1 MSALPIKTIY
11 CVRSGLPLAS
21 VTALCSSGWPL
32 LQTINTSLLHP
43 IYNMPLSGLLVK
55 FKHHLDTCEEAGWF
69 VPNHEIVEVKLC
81 MSAIMYQLDAIW
93 LPPIEAVHLWQ
104 QLEPSLPMES
114 VATAS
119 ANRLFKLARWYH
131 YATSKRMEF
140 PRYRISK
147 KNDNLQWQ
155 NFSAWLDDAFSIKTE
170 WERGRKELE
179 REHQLRLRTEALH
192 TINSEAVYKRI
203 DFNKVWNW
211 IDIQLA
217 VSPKYPL
224 GRRVTFK
231 SLFMSGDMKPEE
243 WTLDDVEDVQ
253 MAVLECC
260 DMGNEISHFINKRL
274 SHIRAMIR
282 DFYSGFTLLND
293 VSGKSE
299 INEAQSEREREAEQ
313 QLFAEYDR
321 KITDMAE
328 LPPEPTREQYPTLGR
343 FLQAQAQH
351 RILVRR
357 FEESKKRSDT
367 TPDPLKNL

>member
-1 MSALPIKTIY
+1 MSNLPVKTIY
-11 CVRSGLPLAS
+11 CSRSGLPLAS

-32 LQTINTSLLHP
+32 LQTVSTTLLHP

-55 FKHHLDTCEEAGWF
+55 FKHHLDECEEAGWF
-69 VPNHEIVEVKLC
+69 VANHEITETKLC

-93 LPPIEAVHLWQ
+93 LPPVEATHLWQ
-104 QLEPSLPMES
+104 QLEPSLPMDA
-114 VATAS
+114 VVTAS

-140 PRYRISK
+140 PKYRISR

-155 NFSAWLDDAFSIKTE
+155 NFSVWLDDAFSIKQE
-170 WERGRKELE
+170 WESGRKELE
-179 REHQLRLRTEALH
+179 REHQLRLRTEALQ

-217 VSPKYPL
+217 VHAKYPL
-224 GRRVTFK
+224 GRRTTFK
-231 SLFMSGDMKPEE
+231 SVFMSGDMKPEE
-243 WTLDDVEDVQ
+243 WTLDDIDDVQ
-253 MAVLECC
+253 MAILECC

-274 SHIRAMIR
+274 MHIRAMVK
-282 DFYSGFTLLND
+282 DFYSGFTLINA
-293 VSGKSE
+293 VTSSSE
-299 INEAQSEREREAEQ
+299 LSEAQSLQEQAAEQ

-321 KITDMAE
+321 KAE
-328 LPPEPTREQYPTLGR
+328 SLEQIPPEPQRNDYATLGK
-343 FLQAQAQH
+343 FLQAQAQW

-357 FEESKKRSDT
+357 FEEHQKRKTSAV
-367 TPDPLKNL
+367 DPLKNL